1 MYQFLVIF
9 FEKCLTSEEEDQTVG
24 LDMGQRFKE
33 DFCVHTGLPS
43 SLRECNRNPHPGL
56 CLLNSLGIVSK
67 LEFPTQ
73 VDTVGEAPR
82 TDDKVTRVRQN
93 GWTRRRDRGIQRVEG
108 LTGKQMRNK
117 VEFTSLCVGM

>member
-1 MYQFLVIF
+1 MYQFLVIVF
-9 FEKCLTSEEEDQTVG
+9 KKCLTSEEDQTVG

-33 DFCVHTGLPS
+33 GLCVHKGLPS
-43 SLRECNRNPHPGL
+43 SLGRNPHPGL

-73 VDTVGEAPR
+73 VDNVGEASR
-82 TDDKVTRVRQN
+82 TEDKVTRVRQK
-93 GWTRRRDRGIQRVEG
+93 GWTRRKDRGIQWIER

-117 VEFTSLCVGM
+117 VEFMSFALE